1 MEQSRHRNLP
11 VSSLLFNDGQIEGL
25 PKNPRFIRDSQ
36 FLALKKSIEDAPELL
51 DARTLLVY
59 PFENE
64 KFVVLAGNM
73 RLRACL
79 ELGYNELPC
88 YVFPKETPVEKLRE
102 YLIKDNLPFGQW
114 DWDILANEWDAGEL
128 GAWGMETDYLDMN
141 SNTTSDIDSLFEDA
155 PEEVKEKDIK
165 IEVSVPSNMEEQTE
179 KIKEVITEALVD
191 YEGVKVN

>member
-128 GAWGMETDYLDMN
+128 GAWGMETSFLSSDSWDNLANVEEEQPDPVLDK
-141 SNTTSDIDSLFEDA
+141 
-155 PEEVKEKDIK
+155 PIK
-165 IEVSVPSNMEEQTE
+165 IEVSIPFEQ
-179 KIKEVITEALVD
+179 KEIEDEVRKAIEEALASYD
-191 YEGVKVN
+191 TLSIK